1 MEFLRLLAQIC
12 SLEEQRQAYLVLYA
26 LYRLQMRDSKGSLMA
41 VEKGLS
47 LQEDTLP
54 AALLLATKAALLTN
68 MEKYPSPHL
77 DTHRHCKA
85 SSKPFK

>member
-1 MEFLRLLAQIC
+1 VEFLRLLAQIC

-26 LYRLQMRDSKGSLMA
+26 LYRLQLRDSKGSLLA

-54 AALLLATKAALLTN
+54 AALLLATKAALLTA
-68 MEKYPSPHL
+68 MEKYSSLHIG
-77 DTHRHCKA
+77 TQRHCKA
-85 SSKPFK
+85 SSRPFK